1 MEFPS
6 IDDKTISKELSRNPD
21 FEETKFTEKIFLKK
35 KKKKHELAPHQKFVK
50 LFLDFETHYESLL
63 LYHGL
68 GTGKTCSSV
77 SCSESF
83 IEKQCY
89 VFVVCPA
96 SLKSQFKSQLLKNI
110 EKDKDNNNK
119 FQLVASCPLKYLE
132 KQIDDNKSLQENVD
146 KINALIEKYYFIF
159 SYDELATFI
168 ESKIFEEDDLKTVR
182 TLKFW
187 FDHSLLIIDEC
198 HNICKN
204 VKLKRALENKLFRK
218 STFKLLLMSAT
229 PIYKNVDEIIWIV
242 NFLNSQNHTRPIIHN
257 LENFKKHING
267 IVSYVKGDNPFTFPM
282 KIFPSFFLTPPQQQQ
297 QQQQQQQ
304 RNNKISNFLFT
315 HKKGTNKFSTIIQI
329 LEESEGKILI
339 FFEEIDQNFLLEAE
353 HLKDRICILS
363 EKNIDK
369 VPGDNGNNIILFDNQ
384 YFEGTDFKN
393 IRQLHVVKPCETFT
407 KLQQIIGRA
416 CRSYSHKDLKP
427 EDQNVQIFLHALP
440 HEIKIY
446 EKLYKDYLPLSNILE
461 ILQTNSVDSELNS
474 EQEKEYKIDEQ
485 EIQLSWKKQ
494 KIIYNFETQTK
505 YLNKLYL

>member
-6 IDDKTISKELSRNPD
+6 IDDTTISKELLLNPK
-21 FEETKFTEKIFLKK
+21 FEKTKFTDKIFLKR

-83 IEKQCY
+83 IEKQCCI
-89 VFVVCPA
+89 FVVCPD
-96 SLKSQFKSQLLKNI
+96 SLKSQFKSQLFKQI
-110 EKDKDNNNK
+110 EKDDDDDKWK
-119 FQLVASCPLKYLE
+119 LIASCPLKYLE
-132 KQIDDNKSLQENVD
+132 KQLDDNKSLKENVD
-146 KINALIEKYYFIF
+146 KINALIEKYYLFF
-159 SYDELATFI
+159 SYDEMASFL
-168 ESKIFEEDDLKTVR
+168 ESKIFPEDDLKTVR

-198 HNICKN
+198 HNICQN
-204 VKLKRALENKLFRK
+204 LKLKRALENKMFRK

-242 NFLNSQNHTRPIIHN
+242 NFLNCQNHTRPIIHN

-282 KIFPSFFLTPPQQQQ
+282 KIFPSFFLKQQQQ
-297 QQQQQQQ
+297 QQQQ
-304 RNNKISNFLFT
+304 NYHNKIILNSLFT
-315 HKKGTNKFSTIIQI
+315 HKKGTKKFSTIIEI

-339 FFEEIDQNFLLEAE
+339 FFEEIDQNFLLEAT

-363 EKNIDK
+363 EENIDK

-427 EDQNVQIFLHALP
+427 EDQNVQIFLHAFP
-440 HEIKIY
+440 PEIKIY
-446 EKLYKDYLPLSNILE
+446 EKLYKDYLPLVNILE
-461 ILQTNSVDSELNS
+461 ILQTKSVDRELNS
-474 EQEKEYKIDEQ
+474 EQEKKYKIEEQ

-494 KIIYNFETQTK
+494 KIIYNFQTQTK
-505 YLNKLYL
+505 YLEKLYL